1 MTLFKLNDDEFYKD
15 NYKKKEEKEQ
25 LISFKKA
32 TEIFKQNAMNMKF
45 EQSKNDE
52 EDVDM
57 TFK

>member
-45 EQSKNDE
+45 EKSKNDE